1 MSVGLPGRKGVDDC
15 APVGGAGVEA
25 LRGESGVV
33 RGIGVTLAFQRYG
46 AVVVIHGTV
55 FSGRRA
61 GESCMPG
68 WSVST
73 VRVRPEE
80 GS

>member
-61 GESCMPG
+61 GEP
-68 WSVST
+68 VSQLP
-73 VRVRPEE
+73 V
-80 GS
+80 